1 MTYSFTEKKR
11 IRNDFGKRSSILE
24 VPFLLATQLGSYR
37 DFLQAD
43 VPPDERRKMGLQAAF
58 ESVFPIESYSGDAQ
72 LQFLEYRLEDPIF
85 DVKECQVRGLT
96 YAAALRVK
104 LRLALFD
111 KEGTGKERTVRDL
124 REQEVYMGE
133 IALMTDTGTLVVNG
147 TERVIVSQLH
157 RSPGVFFEHDK
168 GKTHS
173 SGKLLFS
180 ARVIPY
186 RGSWLDFEFDPKDL
200 VFVRIDR
207 RRKLPATVL
216 LRALE
221 RKGGDKDKDGRE
233 TWQPVFEND
242 GEILNAFF
250 KTDRFELSKKQLRV
264 VLAPERWR
272 GESAPF
278 DLADRDGNVI
288 VEEGRRVNARHVSRL
303 EAVRKAGLRSL
314 PAPDDYATGKVL
326 ARDVVNRETGEV
338 LARANEKVAPE
349 TLQKFREEGVRRFDA
364 LYVNEVDEG
373 PYLSETLRQDPT
385 SSNLEAQVE
394 IYRMMRPGEP
404 PTRDAAQSMFRNLF
418 FNPERYDLSAVGRM
432 KFNRRLGR
440 ADSSGERVLSPEDV
454 VDVLKALIE
463 IRNGRGQVDDI
474 DHLGNRRIRSVGEMA
489 ENQFRI
495 GLVRVERAVRERL
508 SLSETEDLMPQELI
522 NAKPVSAVVKE
533 FFGSS
538 QLSQFMDQNN
548 PLSEV
553 THKRRISALG
563 PGGLTRERAGFEV
576 RDVHPTH
583 YGRVCPIETPEGPNI
598 GLINSLA
605 VYART
610 NEYGFIE
617 TPYRK
622 VEGGRVTDEIEYL
635 SAVEEG
641 QFVIAQ
647 ANASLDGEGRFTD
660 DLVTSRH
667 RNEFTLSPPDQVRYM
682 DVSPRQIVSVA
693 AALIPFLEHDDA
705 NRALMGSNMQRQA
718 VPTLR
723 AETPLVGTGMES
735 VVARDSGVIVTARRG
750 GTVDSVDASR
760 IVVRVNDD
768 EAEAG
773 EAGVDIYNLTKYQRS
788 NQDTCI
794 NQRPLV
800 RTGDALARGDV
811 LADGPSTDLGELALG
826 QNVLVAFMP
835 WNGYNFEDSILISER
850 VVEEDRFTTV
860 HIEEL
865 VCVARDTKLGV
876 EEVTSDIPNV
886 SEGALA
892 KLDESGIVFV
902 GATVAAGDIL
912 VGKVTPKGETQLTP
926 EEKLLR
932 AIFGEKASDVKDTS
946 LRVPSGMNGTV
957 IDVQVFTR
965 EGIEKDA
972 RAKDIEEMELE
983 RIRKDLKDQL
993 RIVEDDTYQRVAAL
1007 LTGKVA
1013 EGGPNGLA
1021 SGARVRASYLD
1032 GLPRGRWF
1040 EIRMRSEGVNRQL
1053 ELADRQLSDLRAKLD
1068 ARLEEKRDK
1077 LTKGDDLAPGVLK
1090 MVKVYLAVKR
1100 RVQPGDK
1107 MAGRHGNK
1115 GVISMIVP
1123 VEDMPHMEDGT
1134 PVDVVLNPLG
1144 VPSRMNV
1151 GQVLETH
1158 LGWASHELG
1167 RRLGKMLDEQK
1178 ETSEIR
1184 EYLDRIYTVGRGRDP
1199 QDDGG
1204 DETVGRGYGPQYD
1217 GDDEFTRRMRFHQS
1231 WYRDRVLGEP
1241 YGTGPARTSTASY
1254 GNMLAEEPADRGC
1267 NFLTSAIFEVANERL
1282 AEGSGVV
1289 EPFRL
1294 KRNMLSSQPMCFN
1307 LFGELKRDR
1316 ELATKLVRALWG
1328 KEIEAL
1334 WGSGMARVTD
1344 VRLEWA
1350 PDPKE
1355 HLDDRTAFDAFIEY
1369 EMEGGE
1375 KGFIGIETKLTERFS
1390 HDFDDREGRY
1400 SKWLTAES
1408 PWGAVSPDEVADGK
1422 HNQLLRDHL
1431 LAWALRKESSEYAR
1445 GSFVVVYHPEDEKC
1459 GGVIGDYRKLLRS
1472 EAALPL
1478 WEADLRTVVDAWKA
1492 VAGEEWIRDF
1502 EKRYLDLDVS
1512 EAARVIASLGAEFT
1526 TVDFIRKS
1534 EGSFRSDRN
1543 TPPAS
1548 SHNAGIGKFL
1558 SEHRGE
1564 LVIDKVGEKRVPDDD
1579 GHETTTAVWRKTAD
1593 RQASPLDPL
1602 DDKELIELAANLRGG
1617 IPMSTPVF
1625 DGAAEEE
1632 IKALLKIAD
1641 LPVAGKTR
1649 LIDGRTGEPFD
1660 QPVTVGY
1667 MYMLKLNHLVDDKMH
1682 ARSTGPYSL
1691 VTQQPLGGKAQ
1702 FGGQRFG
1709 EMEVWALEAYG
1720 ASHSLREMLT
1730 VKSDDV
1736 SGRTVMY
1743 KHIVDGDHRMDAGIP
1758 ESFNVLMKEI
1768 RSLGIDVDFDRNR
1781 PKRAPMQPL
1790 ENVGGTY
1797 RGS

>member
-11 IRNDFGKRSSILE
+11 IRNDFGKRSSILD
-24 VPFLLATQLGSYR
+24 VPFLLATQLDSYR
-37 DFLQAD
+37 DFLQAGI
-43 VPPDERRKMGLQAAF
+43 PPQERRMIGLQAAF

-72 LQFLEYRLEDPIF
+72 LQFLEYRLEDPLF

-96 YAAALRVK
+96 YAAALRVR
-104 LRLALFD
+104 LRLALF
-111 KEGTGKERTVRDL
+111 EKERTSRDPSP
-124 REQEVYMGE
+124 RVMVEQEVYMGE
-133 IALMTDTGTLVVNG
+133 IPLMTDSGTLVING

-221 RKGGDKDKDGRE
+221 VKKKDKDGRE
-233 TWQPVFEND
+233 RWEPYFEGN
-242 GEILNAFF
+242 GEILDVFF
-250 KTDRFELSKKQLRV
+250 KTDRFELSARQLRV
-264 VLAPERWR
+264 LLVPDRWR
-272 GESAPF
+272 GETAPF
-278 DLADRDGNVI
+278 DLVDKEGNVI
-288 VEEGRRVNARHVSRL
+288 VEEGRRVNSRHVTRL
-303 EAVRKAGLRSL
+303 NAAQEAGLRSL
-314 PAPDDYATGKVL
+314 AVPDDYGTGKVL

-338 LARANEKVAPE
+338 LAQANEVVTPD
-349 TLQKFREEGVRRFDA
+349 TLAKFREEGVRRFDV
-364 LYVNEVDEG
+364 LYVNDVDEG
-373 PYLSETLRQDPT
+373 PYLSETLRQDLT
-385 SSNLEAQVE
+385 NSNLEAQVE

-404 PTRDAAQSMFRNLF
+404 PTKDAAQSMFRNLF
-418 FNPERYDLSAVGRM
+418 SNSERYDLSAVGRM
-432 KFNRRLGR
+432 KFNRRIGR
-440 ADSSGERVLSPEDV
+440 QESTGARVLEPQDI

-508 SLSETEDLMPQELI
+508 SLSETDDLMPQELI

-622 VEGGRVTDEIEYL
+622 VADGRVTDEIEYL
-635 SAVEEG
+635 SAIEEG

-647 ANASLDGEGRFTD
+647 ANASLDEQGGFIE
-660 DLVTSRH
+660 DLVTCRH
-667 RNEFTLSPPDQVRYM
+667 RNEFMLTSPDRVEYM

-723 AETPLVGTGMES
+723 AEKPLVGTGMER
-735 VVARDSGVIVTARRG
+735 VVARDSGVTVIAKRG
-750 GTVDSVDASR
+750 GVVDSVDASR
-760 IVVRVNDD
+760 IVVRVSDD

-773 EAGVDIYNLTKYQRS
+773 QAGVSIYNLTKYQRS
-788 NQDTCI
+788 NQNTCI

-800 RTGDALARGDV
+800 RTGDVIAEGDV

-850 VVEEDRFTTV
+850 VVQEDRFTTI

-865 VCVARDTKLGV
+865 VCVARDTKLGI
-876 EEVTSDIPNV
+876 EEITSDIPNV
-886 SEGALA
+886 SEGALS

-965 EGIEKDA
+965 DGIEKDD

-983 RIRKDLKDQL
+983 GIRKDLQDQL
-993 RIVEDDTYQRVAAL
+993 RIVEQDTYQRLEAL

-1013 EGGPNGLA
+1013 EGGPNGLEA
-1021 SGARVRASYLD
+1021 GSRVRASYLE
-1032 GLPRGRWF
+1032 GLARDRWF
-1040 EIRMRSEGVNRQL
+1040 EIRMRSESANRQL
-1053 ELADRQLSDLRAKLD
+1053 ELADKQLCELRETLD
-1068 ARLEEKRDK
+1068 GRFKEKREK
-1077 LTKGDDLAPGVLK
+1077 LTSGDDLAPGVLK

-1134 PVDVVLNPLG
+1134 PVDIVLNPLG

-1167 RRLGKMLDEQK
+1167 RRLGQMLDAREPAPGV
-1178 ETSEIR
+1178 R
-1184 EYLDRIYTVGRGRDP
+1184 EYLDRVYSVGGKR
-1199 QDDGG
+1199 
-1204 DETVGRGYGPQYD
+1204 ET
-1217 GDDEFTRRMRFHQS
+1217 
-1231 WYRDRVLGEP
+1231 
-1241 YGTGPARTSTASY
+1241 
-1254 GNMLAEEPADRGC
+1254 
-1267 NFLTSAIFEVANERL
+1267 
-1282 AEGSGVV
+1282 
-1289 EPFRL
+1289 
-1294 KRNMLSSQPMCFN
+1294 
-1307 LFGELKRDR
+1307 
-1316 ELATKLVRALWG
+1316 
-1328 KEIEAL
+1328 
-1334 WGSGMARVTD
+1334 
-1344 VRLEWA
+1344 
-1350 PDPKE
+1350 
-1355 HLDDRTAFDAFIEY
+1355 
-1369 EMEGGE
+1369 
-1375 KGFIGIETKLTERFS
+1375 
-1390 HDFDDREGRY
+1390 
-1400 SKWLTAES
+1400 
-1408 PWGAVSPDEVADGK
+1408 
-1422 HNQLLRDHL
+1422 
-1431 LAWALRKESSEYAR
+1431 
-1445 GSFVVVYHPEDEKC
+1445 
-1459 GGVIGDYRKLLRS
+1459 
-1472 EAALPL
+1472 
-1478 WEADLRTVVDAWKA
+1478 
-1492 VAGEEWIRDF
+1492 
-1502 EKRYLDLDVS
+1502 
-1512 EAARVIASLGAEFT
+1512 
-1526 TVDFIRKS
+1526 
-1534 EGSFRSDRN
+1534 
-1543 TPPAS
+1543 
-1548 SHNAGIGKFL
+1548 
-1558 SEHRGE
+1558 
-1564 LVIDKVGEKRVPDDD
+1564 
-1579 GHETTTAVWRKTAD
+1579 
-1593 RQASPLDPL
+1593 LDPL
-1602 DDKELIELAANLRGG
+1602 DDEELLELAANLRGG

-1625 DGAAEEE
+1625 DGASEDE
-1632 IKALLKIAD
+1632 IKELLKLAE

-1660 QPVTVGY
+1660 QEVTVGY

-1736 SGRTVMY
+1736 TGRTVMY
-1743 KHIVDGDHRMDAGIP
+1743 KHIVDGDHRMDAGVP

-1768 RSLGIDVDFDRNR
+1768 RSLGIDIEFRRNR
-1781 PKRAPMQPL
+1781 SAEQPVRPL
-1790 ENVGGTY
+1790 ENIGGPF

>member
-11 IRNDFGKRSSILE
+11 IRNDFGKRSSILD
-24 VPFLLATQLGSYR
+24 VPFLLATQLDSYR

-43 VPPDERRKMGLQAAF
+43 VPPQERRRIGLQAAF
-58 ESVFPIESYSGDAQ
+58 ESVFPIESYSGDAK
-72 LQFLEYRLEDPIF
+72 LEFLEYRLEDAVF

-96 YAAALRVK
+96 YAAALRVG
-104 LRLALFD
+104 LRLVLLD
-111 KEGTGKERTVRDL
+111 KEGTSKERSIRDM
-124 REQEVYMGE
+124 RDQEVYMGE
-133 IALMTDTGTLVVNG
+133 IPLMTDSGTLVING

-221 RKGGDKDKDGRE
+221 KKDKDGKWE
-233 TWQPVFEND
+233 PYYKDN
-242 GEILNAFF
+242 GEILDVFF
-250 KTDRFELSKKQLRV
+250 KTDRFELSARQLRIILV
-264 VLAPERWR
+264 PDRWR
-272 GESAPF
+272 GETAPF
-278 DLADRDGNVI
+278 DLTDRDGNVI
-288 VEEGRRVNARHVSRL
+288 VEEGRRVNSRHVARL
-303 EAVRKAGLRSL
+303 KAAQEAGLRSL
-314 PAPDDYATGKVL
+314 AVPDEFAVGKVL

-338 LARANEKVAPE
+338 LASANEVVAPE
-349 TLQKFREEGVRRFDA
+349 TLAKLREEGIRRFDV
-364 LYVNEVDEG
+364 LYVNDVDEG
-373 PYLSETLRQDPT
+373 SYLSDTLRTDLT
-385 SSNLEAQVE
+385 TTNLEAQVE

-404 PTRDAAQSMFRNLF
+404 PTKDAAQSMFRNLF
-418 FNPERYDLSAVGRM
+418 SNPERYDLSAVGRM

-440 ADSSGERVLSPEDV
+440 KDSTGGNVLEPQDI

-617 TPYRK
+617 TPYRR
-622 VEGGRVTDEIEYL
+622 VADGRVTEDIEYL
-635 SAVEEG
+635 SAIEEG
-641 QFVIAQ
+641 QYVIAQ
-647 ANASLDGEGRFTD
+647 ANASLDDEGRFID
-660 DLVTSRH
+660 DLVTCRH
-667 RNEFTLSPPDQVRYM
+667 RNEFTLTPPDRVEYM

-723 AETPLVGTGMES
+723 TEKPLVGTGMES
-735 VVARDSGVIVTARRG
+735 VVARDSGVTVIARRG
-750 GTVDSVDASR
+750 GVVDSVDASR

-768 EAEAG
+768 EAEAE
-773 EAGVDIYNLTKYQRS
+773 EAGVNIYNLTKYQRS
-788 NQDTCI
+788 NQNTCI

-800 RTGDALARGDV
+800 RTGDVIARGDV

-850 VVEEDRFTTV
+850 VVQEDRFTTI

-876 EEVTSDIPNV
+876 EEITSDIPNV
-886 SEGALA
+886 SESALG

-965 EGIEKDA
+965 DGIEKDA
-972 RAKDIEEMELE
+972 RAKDIEDLELE
-983 RIRKDLKDQL
+983 RVRKDLQDQQ
-993 RIVEDDTYQRVAAL
+993 RIVEEDTYQRLRAL
-1007 LTGKVA
+1007 LTGKIS
-1013 EGGPNGLA
+1013 EGGPNGLEA
-1021 SGARVRASYLD
+1021 GARVRASYLEE
-1032 GLPRGRWF
+1032 LPRDRWF
-1040 EIRMRSEGVNRQL
+1040 EIRMRSEAVNRQL
-1053 ELADRQLSDLRAKLD
+1053 ERAEKQLGELRETLDRTF
-1068 ARLEEKRDK
+1068 EEKRRK
-1077 LTKGDDLAPGVLK
+1077 LTQGDDLAPGVLK

-1100 RVQPGDK
+1100 RIQPGDK

-1134 PVDVVLNPLG
+1134 PVDIVLNPLG

-1167 RRLGKMLDEQK
+1167 RRLGQMLDEAK
-1178 ETSEIR
+1178 PASEVR
-1184 EYLDRIYTVGRGRDP
+1184 NYLDRIYTVGG
-1199 QDDGG
+1199 
-1204 DETVGRGYGPQYD
+1204 
-1217 GDDEFTRRMRFHQS
+1217 
-1231 WYRDRVLGEP
+1231 
-1241 YGTGPARTSTASY
+1241 
-1254 GNMLAEEPADRGC
+1254 
-1267 NFLTSAIFEVANERL
+1267 
-1282 AEGSGVV
+1282 
-1289 EPFRL
+1289 
-1294 KRNMLSSQPMCFN
+1294 
-1307 LFGELKRDR
+1307 KRDT
-1316 ELATKLVRALWG
+1316 L
-1328 KEIEAL
+1328 
-1334 WGSGMARVTD
+1334 
-1344 VRLEWA
+1344 
-1350 PDPKE
+1350 
-1355 HLDDRTAFDAFIEY
+1355 
-1369 EMEGGE
+1369 
-1375 KGFIGIETKLTERFS
+1375 
-1390 HDFDDREGRY
+1390 
-1400 SKWLTAES
+1400 
-1408 PWGAVSPDEVADGK
+1408 
-1422 HNQLLRDHL
+1422 
-1431 LAWALRKESSEYAR
+1431 
-1445 GSFVVVYHPEDEKC
+1445 
-1459 GGVIGDYRKLLRS
+1459 
-1472 EAALPL
+1472 
-1478 WEADLRTVVDAWKA
+1478 
-1492 VAGEEWIRDF
+1492 
-1502 EKRYLDLDVS
+1502 
-1512 EAARVIASLGAEFT
+1512 
-1526 TVDFIRKS
+1526 
-1534 EGSFRSDRN
+1534 
-1543 TPPAS
+1543 
-1548 SHNAGIGKFL
+1548 
-1558 SEHRGE
+1558 
-1564 LVIDKVGEKRVPDDD
+1564 
-1579 GHETTTAVWRKTAD
+1579 
-1593 RQASPLDPL
+1593 SPLD
-1602 DDKELIELAANLRGG
+1602 DGELMELAGNLRGG

-1625 DGAAEEE
+1625 DGAAEDE
-1632 IKALLKIAD
+1632 IKELLRLAD
-1641 LPVAGKTR
+1641 LPVSGKTR
-1649 LIDGRTGEPFD
+1649 LVDGRTGELFD

-1768 RSLGIDVDFDRNR
+1768 RSLGIDIEFRRNR
-1781 PKRAPMQPL
+1781 SVEQPVRPL
-1790 ENVGGTY
+1790 ESAGGDFKGT
-1797 RGS
+1797 